1 MNVKRFHAVL
11 KARNFE
17 FVRDKSAL
25 GWNFLFPILIV
36 AGFAFAFSDKS
47 IDVYKVGV
55 YGELN
60 ETTQSR
66 HPFFDSQYI
75 KFVAVNNL
83 EKSILKVEKHQLD
96 MLFDLKQQRYWIN
109 NQSPSGYIL
118 EKVLYGSEINS
129 GSKINNESDIN
140 SSTELPNK
148 NQLSMSFKKTQVSG
162 EEIRYIDWLL
172 PGVLAMNIMFSALFG
187 VGYVIVRY
195 RKNGV
200 LKRLKA
206 TPLSAAEFLCAQ
218 VVSRLWLV
226 MLITVI
232 VYIGTY
238 LLLDIPMYGSYLNL
252 LLIFILG
259 SISMISIGLLIA
271 ARTASE
277 EFAGGILNLISW
289 PMMFLSGVWFSLEGI
304 HPLLQKAALIF
315 PLTHL
320 INGARAIMLD
330 GAGFAEIA
338 PYLLTLTLMSAVL
351 LTIGAITFRWE

>member
-1 MNVKRFHAVL
+1 MNIRRFYAVL
-11 KARNFE
+11 KARNYE
-17 FVRDKSAL
+17 FIRDKSAL

-36 AGFAFAFSDKS
+36 AGFAFAFSDDN
-47 IDVYKVGV
+47 IDLYKVGV

-60 ETTQSR
+60 KNTDTQ
-66 HPFFDSQYI
+66 HPFFDTRHI
-75 KFVAVNNL
+75 HFVTVDNL
-83 EKSILKVEKHQLD
+83 EKSIVKVERHQLD
-96 MLFDLKQQRYWIN
+96 MLFDLGQRRYWIN
-109 NQSPSGYIL
+109 SQSPSGYIL
-118 EKVLYGSEINS
+118 ERVFS
-129 GSKINNESDIN
+129 GSQPDMRGATQASA
-140 SSTELPNK
+140 PAAM
-148 NQLSMSFKKTQVSG
+148 QFQKTQVTG
-162 EEIRYIDWLL
+162 EEIRYVDWLL

-206 TPLSAAEFLCAQ
+206 TPLSAGEFLCAQ
-218 VVSRLWLV
+218 VISRLGLV
-226 MLITVI
+226 MTITVI
-232 VYIGTY
+232 VFIGTS

-252 LLIFILG
+252 FLIFILG

-277 EFAGGILNLISW
+277 EFAGGVLNLISW

-304 HPLLQKAALIF
+304 HPWLQKMALVF

-330 GAGFAEIA
+330 GAGFVDIL
-338 PYLLTLTLMSAVL
+338 PYLVTLTIMSVL
-351 LTIGAITFRWE
+351 LLAIGAYTFRWE

>member
-1 MNVKRFHAVL
+1 MNTRRFFAVL

-47 IDVYKVGV
+47 IDVYKVGI
-55 YGELN
+55 YGELHQ
-60 ETTQSR
+60 TTESV
-66 HPFFDSQYI
+66 HPFFESQHI
-75 KFVAVNNL
+75 KFVSVNNL
-83 EKSILKVEKHQLD
+83 EKSIIKVEKHQLD
-96 MLFDLKQQRYWIN
+96 MLFDLEQQRYWIN

-118 EKVLYGSEINS
+118 EKVLFGSEKENS
-129 GSKINNESDIN
+129 PEDKPQHSDFI
-140 SSTELPNK
+140 
-148 NQLSMSFKKTQVSG
+148 SFQKTQVSG

-206 TPLSAAEFLCAQ
+206 TPLTAAEFLCAQ

-238 LLLDIPMYGSYLNL
+238 LLLDIPMYGSYFSL
-252 LLIFILG
+252 LVIFILG

-277 EFAGGILNLISW
+277 EFAGGVLNLISW

-320 INGARAIMLD
+320 INGARAVMLD
-330 GAGFAEIA
+330 GASFMEIT
-338 PYLLTLTLMSAVL
+338 PYLITLTIMSAVL

>member
-1 MNVKRFHAVL
+1 MNAKRFYAVL
-11 KARNFE
+11 KARNYE
-17 FVRDKSAL
+17 FIRDKSAL

-47 IDVYKVGV
+47 IDVYKVGI

-60 ETTQSR
+60 DTAESR

-75 KFVAVNNL
+75 KFVAVSNL
-83 EKSILKVEKHQLD
+83 EKSIVKVEKHQLD
-96 MLFDLKQQRYWIN
+96 MLFDLKEQRYWIN

-118 EKVLYGSEINS
+118 EKVLFGSDIKSGSEMESNLDKSNS
-129 GSKINNESDIN
+129 HQTS
-140 SSTELPNK
+140 LP
-148 NQLSMSFKKTQVSG
+148 FKKTQVSG

-226 MLITVI
+226 MLITII

-330 GAGFAEIA
+330 GASFVEIT
-338 PYLLTLTLMSAVL
+338 PYLLTLTIMSAIL

>member
-1 MNVKRFHAVL
+1 MNFKRFYAVL
-11 KARNFE
+11 KARNYE

-47 IDVYKVGV
+47 IDVYKVGI
-55 YGELN
+55 YGQLD
-60 ETTQSR
+60 ETEISH
-66 HPFFDSQYI
+66 HPFFNLQHI
-75 KFVAVNNL
+75 KFVSVNNL
-83 EKSILKVEKHQLD
+83 EKSIVKVEKHQLD

-109 NQSPSGYIL
+109 NKSPAGYIL
-118 EKVLYGSEINS
+118 EKVLLGSSINP
-129 GSKINNESDIN
+129 GVATPDDYKT
-140 SSTELPNK
+140 ST
-148 NQLSMSFKKTQVSG
+148 SFQKTQVSG

-226 MLITVI
+226 MFITVI

-277 EFAGGILNLISW
+277 EFAGGVLNLISW

-330 GAGFAEIA
+330 GAGFAEIS
-338 PYLLTLTLMSAVL
+338 PYLITLTIMSAIL
-351 LTIGAITFRWE
+351 LAIGAITFRWE